1 MSTTVSKILT
11 YYLIQLYL
19 LTHFIATDL
28 FDTPWKH
35 LESLPWKQKA
45 RGFLMFSGGIK
56 RDQWHEMG

>member
-28 FDTPWKH
+28 FDTP
-35 LESLPWKQKA
+35 
-45 RGFLMFSGGIK
+45 
-56 RDQWHEMG
+56 